1 MNPNEGTTFTAWI
14 TKYLF
19 TQGIFST
26 TVEGCDDK
34 MVKEAGSSLCYYHKD
49 EWHRTR
55 EEAVRHA
62 EKMRKKKIASLKK
75 SIEKIKKLDFT
86 NGD

>member
-19 TQGIFST
+19 TRGIFST
-26 TVEGCDDK
+26 AVEDCKDK
-34 MVKEAGSSLCYYHKD
+34 MVKDTNGSLNYYHGD

-55 EEAVRHA
+55 ENAVRHA
-62 EKMRKKKIASLKK
+62 EKMRKKKLASLKK
-75 SIEKIKKLDFT
+75 SIEKIKKLEF
-86 NGD
+86 GD